1 MLTVPDQIK
10 ALLHQDHCQKNIRI
24 HFPSGERSDI
34 CNDLIVKD
42 SVSFTESL
50 CSQSKLKFGLSEASV
65 FECETVGVG
74 NIKGAT
80 IEVSCEIFCDQSD
93 EGAEWRPDLQHYI
106 YSIPYGTFVVDE
118 SKRQSDMNHR
128 RIVAYSGITVQDTLK
143 DEISYVLEPNYIYK
157 VKASNPEL
165 LKNTIPMPSSATY
178 QYDLMK
184 RISARLNVA
193 VAGDYQYSL
202 VSLAYNTYRTNKL
215 PLPNNYGVALLY
227 DTRYISESSAPLQYI
242 EVLEPSMNV
251 EEIIAR
257 VIEMMADNGFRAE
270 SDKKRISEFLQL
282 WYADPYSNP
291 IDPFQQLSVPAIV
304 TEKCGSYTYDVR
316 TYNVCG
322 FESKE
327 LFCYPLPYYEYGGI
341 GFSSSVNVPAGFAI
355 LNGSNI
361 IVDSFRYRPTYDNTG
376 VSFRVYTVS
385 SDIFGKF
392 IYQQSKVYADF
403 PVSVNGQAI
412 HDYGYIPDTSVNRQ
426 FYLDNSTAAFE
437 LQGLFGKVGRKNVI
451 DMLNIQRQ
459 FHLVPAGDLYPNYD
473 QYPEGVTGGNLLPGD
488 YQTCWYDDEYTK
500 PFGAVHCI
508 YKNTS
513 EEDIDFTMYL
523 PGFDETVSTDA
534 YQTYEISEN
543 AILKGGIWTAQFIT
557 SICNVIA
564 GNIKGVQFMPVDF
577 TGRGLPYVEAGDTFE
592 ILTAS
597 NDSITT
603 IVLNR
608 TLTGEQTLTDSYKS
622 V

>member
-1 MLTVPDQIK
+1 MISVPDSIK
-10 ALLHQDHCQKNIRI
+10 EKLHLDHCQKNIRI
-24 HFPSGERSDI
+24 HFPNGERSDI

-42 SVSFTESL
+42 TVNFTESL
-50 CSQSKLKFGLSEASV
+50 CSQETLKFGLSEASV

-80 IEVSCEIFCDQSD
+80 IDVSCEIFCNQSD

-128 RIVAYSGITVQDTLK
+128 KIVAYSGITVQEALK
-143 DEISYVLEPNYIYK
+143 DEISYVLEPLYIYK

-165 LKNTIPMPSSATY
+165 LKNTILMQSDAAY

-193 VAGDYQYSL
+193 VAGDYQYTL
-202 VSLAYNTYRTNKL
+202 VRSAYDTYHTNGL
-215 PLPNNYGVALLY
+215 PLPNNYAVALLY
-227 DTRYISESSAPLQYI
+227 DTRSISDSSAPLRYI

-257 VIEMMADNGFRAE
+257 VIEMMADNGFTDE
-270 SDKKRISEFLQL
+270 SDKKRISEFLRL
-282 WYADPYSNP
+282 WFADPYSNP
-291 IDPFQQLSVPAIV
+291 IAPFRRLSVPEIV
-304 TEKCGSYTYDVR
+304 TDKCGSYTYNAY
-316 TYNVCG
+316 THNVCG

-327 LFCYPLPYYEYGGI
+327 LFCYPLPYYEYRGR
-341 GFSSSVNVPAGFAI
+341 GFFSDVDVPAGFAI
-355 LNGSNI
+355 LNEQNI

-403 PVSVNGQAI
+403 PVSVDGQVT
-412 HDYGYIPDTSVNRQ
+412 HDYGYVPDTSVNRQ
-426 FYLDNSTAAFE
+426 FYLDYSTAAFE

-459 FHLVPAGDLYPNYD
+459 FHLVPASDLYPNYD
-473 QYPEGVTGGNLLPGD
+473 QYPEGVTGGNLLPED

-523 PGFDETVSTDA
+523 PGFDETVPTDS

-543 AILKGGIWTAQFIT
+543 VILKGGAWTAQFIT
-557 SICNVIA
+557 DICNVIA
-564 GNIKGVQFMPVDF
+564 GNIKGVQFIPVDF
-577 TGRGLPYVEAGDTFE
+577 MGRGLPYVEAGDTFE
-592 ILTAS
+592 ILTKS

-608 TLTGEQTLTDSYKS
+608 TLTGEQTLTDTYKS